1 MRPRFFAPAL
11 LAAALSLISVPGAKA
26 AGDYPAVLQARARS
40 LSLAHQK
47 EWLNLLH
54 YGWTLTGFHSQVSPG
69 PFFLSPQGRTNAQ
82 AELDADLAAF
92 FQDAANPDEQAQC
105 RFPARYAW
113 LDSKL
118 RFNPDKLTPRSCP
131 LLRRWKRK
139 LDAGSVSVVFAS
151 AYLDN
156 PSSMYGHTFLLV
168 RHAGRPAG
176 ERLLDYAVN
185 YAARADTNNGALFAI
200 DGLTGVFPG
209 RYSAMPYYLKVQEY
223 SNLESRDLWE
233 YRLNLSSGAL
243 DRLMDHIWE
252 MRAAVFPYYF
262 FNRNCSYELLPLLD
276 AADPE
281 LNLARG
287 WPLYVIPLDTIRR
300 LDSHPGLVA
309 RRTYRPSHVSRLLYD
324 RSLLKPGEIKIATSL
339 ARRGRGW
346 SALATLS
353 EKDQARTLSSASEYL
368 EYLIDYQK
376 DAAPALLDRQHRI
389 YVALAKTGV
398 VAPQNPVPP
407 PAPPESGHL
416 SGRLNLGYGFLN
428 GRGYEDFSVRP
439 ALHDPLDPPRGYAP
453 WSALEMF
460 GLDVRHEDKSNR
472 TYINSLELIHILS
485 LSPLDAWIRKP
496 SWEVSAGLR
505 QAEELGKAPWAS
517 QYFGATVGSGAA
529 LRIFRLPAVLYAL
542 GELDGG
548 AGAAFKDDSRL
559 GPGVSGGL
567 LIEPQSRWRLWAD
580 ASYWRYVLGNLG
592 GEVRLRAGA
601 ALDLSERWSLQLRA
615 QRYGLSRETSLDLV
629 RYF

>member
-1 MRPRFFAPAL
+1 
-11 LAAALSLISVPGAKA
+11 
-26 AGDYPAVLQARARS
+26 
-40 LSLAHQK
+40 
-47 EWLNLLH
+47 
-54 YGWTLTGFHSQVSPG
+54 
-69 PFFLSPQGRTNAQ
+69 
-82 AELDADLAAF
+82 
-92 FQDAANPDEQAQC
+92 
-105 RFPARYAW
+105 
-113 LDSKL
+113 
-118 RFNPDKLTPRSCP
+118 
-131 LLRRWKRK
+131 
-139 LDAGSVSVVFAS
+139 
-151 AYLDN
+151 
-156 PSSMYGHTFLLV
+156 
-168 RHAGRPAG
+168 
-176 ERLLDYAVN
+176 
-185 YAARADTNNGALFAI
+185 
-200 DGLTGVFPG
+200 
-209 RYSAMPYYLKVQEY
+209 
-223 SNLESRDLWE
+223 
-233 YRLNLSSGAL
+233 
-243 DRLMDHIWE
+243 
-252 MRAAVFPYYF
+252 
-262 FNRNCSYELLPLLD
+262 
-276 AADPE
+276 
-281 LNLARG
+281 
-287 WPLYVIPLDTIRR
+287 
-300 LDSHPGLVA
+300 
-309 RRTYRPSHVSRLLYD
+309 
-324 RSLLKPGEIKIATSL
+324 
-339 ARRGRGW
+339 GW

-428 GRGYEDFSVRP
+428 GRGFEDFSVRP
-439 ALHDPLDPPRGYAP
+439 ALHDPLDPPRGYAS

>member
-1 MRPRFFAPAL
+1 MPEARRARAQASRLRPRFFAPAL

-209 RYSAMPYYLKVQEY
+209 RYSAMPYY
-223 SNLESRDLWE
+223 
-233 YRLNLSSGAL
+233 
-243 DRLMDHIWE
+243 
-252 MRAAVFPYYF
+252 
-262 FNRNCSYELLPLLD
+262 
-276 AADPE
+276 
-281 LNLARG
+281 
-287 WPLYVIPLDTIRR
+287 
-300 LDSHPGLVA
+300 
-309 RRTYRPSHVSRLLYD
+309 
-324 RSLLKPGEIKIATSL
+324 
-339 ARRGRGW
+339 
-346 SALATLS
+346 
-353 EKDQARTLSSASEYL
+353 
-368 EYLIDYQK
+368 
-376 DAAPALLDRQHRI
+376 
-389 YVALAKTGV
+389 
-398 VAPQNPVPP
+398 
-407 PAPPESGHL
+407 
-416 SGRLNLGYGFLN
+416 
-428 GRGYEDFSVRP
+428 
-439 ALHDPLDPPRGYAP
+439 
-453 WSALEMF
+453 
-460 GLDVRHEDKSNR
+460 
-472 TYINSLELIHILS
+472 
-485 LSPLDAWIRKP
+485 
-496 SWEVSAGLR
+496 
-505 QAEELGKAPWAS
+505 
-517 QYFGATVGSGAA
+517 
-529 LRIFRLPAVLYAL
+529 
-542 GELDGG
+542 
-548 AGAAFKDDSRL
+548 
-559 GPGVSGGL
+559 
-567 LIEPQSRWRLWAD
+567 
-580 ASYWRYVLGNLG
+580 
-592 GEVRLRAGA
+592 
-601 ALDLSERWSLQLRA
+601 
-615 QRYGLSRETSLDLV
+615 
-629 RYF
+629 